1 MRLPGYDRDLDV
13 VAVGQD
19 GVIAA
24 QYLAGWQLEQGDRV
38 LLAPAYTFLM
48 ANYPVQVQFWLDIG
62 SQAWSERL
70 YQPLT
75 HPYVL
80 SREWLPGRLWTDSDE
95 LEAGR
100 AALERLVNG
109 LVSRCRS
116 SLYLGLSDLNEQGYE
131 QRGAL
136 LRALQRL
143 LREAQP

>member
-1 MRLPGYDRDLDV
+1 MRN
-13 VAVGQD
+13 Q
-19 GVIAA
+19 
-24 QYLAGWQLEQGDRV
+24 
-38 LLAPAYTFLM
+38 
-48 ANYPVQVQFWLDIG
+48 PVEVQFWLDIG

-80 SREWLPGRLWTDSDE
+80 SREWLPGRLWTDADE

-116 SLYLGLSDLNEQGYE
+116 ALYLGLSDLNEQGYE

-143 LREAQP
+143 RIRRLGPPRDAAPHPPSPGAAGGLCGGPGGAPAAAL